1 MIKTND
7 LIDWIESLVPYT
19 YFMND
24 FPATAP
30 NTCAFVRITPGDPL
44 SEWVPI
50 PRPDFQIVVR
60 AAQYEDEQAEDV
72 ANNLIKTLHK
82 YSGGY
87 LSGYKLILCRAEQSA
102 PFYIGK
108 DDNSRPLYSI
118 NFALTLL

>member
-1 MIKTND
+1 MIKLND
-7 LIDWIESLVPYT
+7 LIDWIESLVPHT
-19 YFMND
+19 YFSND
-24 FPATAP
+24 FPATSPDAS
-30 NTCAFVRITPGDPL
+30 AFVRIAPGEAL
-44 SEWVPI
+44 NEWVTI

-60 AAQYEDEQAEDV
+60 AAQQQDDQAEDI

-102 PFYIGK
+102 PFFIGT
-108 DDNSRPLYSI
+108 DDNHRPLYSI